1 MNKHKKIIFITDL
14 EGRIE
19 ALAQACINSRS
30 LDGKGLYLYE
40 RDMLA
45 ETNLEQSNWNE
56 LRLELDDDYLF
67 VYGGDATDHNTADIT
82 VLRCLVELK
91 EKYPER
97 VTLIAGNRDLNKIR
111 IKQELTESFIDYV
124 FEALRKNPGV
134 EPRWLEPNSKR
145 FFQNFLKSDENR
157 GWIKEVIGGRVDCE
171 VEDYWNTLST
181 QQKQL
186 LYLRWSLAKNLN
198 SPKCFENRQGELHRR
213 GLPSSQW
220 DALESFLNE
229 GSDLHYRYLK
239 LGVLA
244 HSVANVTFV
253 HGGLTPGTFLTTLIN
268 EMSDHADWITSL
280 IGSTYLKMGFKE
292 WFLYPDSK
300 RATIINQFLND
311 LECLSEN
318 DCRALKDF
326 VFNAMNQE
334 MVDALDSEYISLQPD
349 QQFDDVESPIIARGK
364 INRQSLPSEVGLV
377 GYNHINRYG
386 DVIFEK
392 RWLTFLHKSGCWDN
406 VSGHI
411 PQGEHPRV
419 VCQTVRFI
427 LVDTTFKQKE
437 GIPNEDVL
445 IIEFNDDGGHKI
457 TCFNSVENHYYPLMD
472 SKGNFG
478 AYWGETNLIWI
489 AGEYLPEK
497 YRAKSGIES
506 HPWIIGPR
514 VSREGKK
521 GYLCTQK
528 RGPEGEFKT
537 YTLVLTSEEIQAI
550 KDSTQINQK

>member
-1 MNKHKKIIFITDL
+1 
-14 EGRIE
+14 
-19 ALAQACINSRS
+19 
-30 LDGKGLYLYE
+30 
-40 RDMLA
+40 
-45 ETNLEQSNWNE
+45 
-56 LRLELDDDYLF
+56 
-67 VYGGDATDHNTADIT
+67 
-82 VLRCLVELK
+82 
-91 EKYPER
+91 
-97 VTLIAGNRDLNKIR
+97 
-111 IKQELTESFIDYV
+111 
-124 FEALRKNPGV
+124 
-134 EPRWLEPNSKR
+134 
-145 FFQNFLKSDENR
+145 
-157 GWIKEVIGGRVDCE
+157 VDCE

-349 QQFDDVESPIIARGK
+349 QQFDDVESPII
-364 INRQSLPSEVGLV
+364 
-377 GYNHINRYG
+377 
-386 DVIFEK
+386 
-392 RWLTFLHKSGCWDN
+392 
-406 VSGHI
+406 
-411 PQGEHPRV
+411 
-419 VCQTVRFI
+419 
-427 LVDTTFKQKE
+427 
-437 GIPNEDVL
+437 
-445 IIEFNDDGGHKI
+445 
-457 TCFNSVENHYYPLMD
+457 
-472 SKGNFG
+472 
-478 AYWGETNLIWI
+478 
-489 AGEYLPEK
+489 
-497 YRAKSGIES
+497 
-506 HPWIIGPR
+506 
-514 VSREGKK
+514 
-521 GYLCTQK
+521 
-528 RGPEGEFKT
+528 
-537 YTLVLTSEEIQAI
+537 
-550 KDSTQINQK
+550 